1 MGDRQS
7 LAVQEWIKGGEEGR
21 KGDIVFLYL
30 VCFSYAY
37 LHIAYCTR
45 V

>member
-7 LAVQEWIKGGEEGR
+7 LAVQEWIEGEEGR
-21 KGDIVFLYL
+21 KGEIVFLYL

-37 LHIAYCTR
+37 CMFN
-45 V
+45 